1 MSAKKGRGFF
11 SGVSLCMQ
19 IKPKSVAV
27 LRGVGTGGGGV
38 CNFGCCAGWS
48 KLDEAE
54 QVVTLAILATF
65 LTEVGKKESFLSLTK
80 NTYKTVMFAHIDV
93 AA

>member
-1 MSAKKGRGFF
+1 M
-11 SGVSLCMQ
+11 
-19 IKPKSVAV
+19 
-27 LRGVGTGGGGV
+27 
-38 CNFGCCAGWS
+38 
-48 KLDEAE
+48 
-54 QVVTLAILATF
+54 VTLAILATF